1 MTTLDGPLDGI
12 RVLDLSALAPGPYCS
27 MLLADMGAEVILIEQ
42 AGGGRGRGAGGG
54 ARGGAAIWHAI
65 PMKSGGDSPRMRWD
79 GGNGRLDSI

>member
-42 AGGGRGRGAGGG
+42 AGRPRGPRPRARPPKEYRRGLSEGAGGRGERGHG
-54 ARGGAAIWHAI
+54 
-65 PMKSGGDSPRMRWD
+65 
-79 GGNGRLDSI
+79 